1 MDNGVGQENRK
12 KSYIQS
18 LATAD
23 HARIKKLHWSL
34 RLTSGRD
41 RGRIRAM
48 QAIAVVA
55 ALRVEI
61 SPLRSLLSAPGPVSR
76 ELPIYIG
83 TVEGTRVILVRSGV
97 GKKRALA
104 AAELI
109 HSEFNPSGVLSTGF
123 CGGLVPEL
131 KPSDVVCGSWIVC
144 DGGEPNRHSK
154 RLSLGNQA
162 DFFQDVLK
170 RKGFRT
176 HVGGFACVSRPVVL
190 PTERSALVHRT
201 GAVVAEMETY
211 HLGEFFHARRIP
223 FVGMRIVVDTVED
236 SIPLLRTTREARLWP
251 DLLKRLAY
259 LLSGRN
265 APSRLWRFYQNG
277 RRAQVALRQSV
288 AALIGAWPKTV

>member
-1 MDNGVGQENRK
+1 MENGVCQEEPRK
-12 KSYIQS
+12 GYVQG
-18 LATAD
+18 LEMTH
-23 HARIKKLHWSL
+23 HAEVRKLHWSL
-34 RLTSGRD
+34 SLTSGRHC
-41 RGRIRAM
+41 GRIRAM
-48 QAIAVVA
+48 QAVAVVA

-61 SPLRSLLSAPGPVSR
+61 SPLRGLLSAFDQVSR
-76 ELPIYIG
+76 EPPIYVG
-83 TVEGTRVILVRSGV
+83 VVEGTRVILVRSGV

-109 HSEFNPSGVLSTGF
+109 HSKFNPSGVLSTGF

-162 DFFQDVLK
+162 NFLQDVLK

-190 PTERSALVHRT
+190 STERSALVHRT

-211 HLGEFFHARRIP
+211 HLGEFFRARRIP

-236 SIPLLRTTREARLWP
+236 SIPLLRATREARLWP
-251 DLLKRLAY
+251 DPLKRLAY

-265 APSRLWRFYQNG
+265 APIRLWRFYQNG
-277 RRAQVALRQSV
+277 RRAQVTLRQSV